1 MPERQGGHD
10 FSRAV
15 KTKAFRASVP
25 EETGCPTSRAFRD
38 VGERHP
44 HSAFTKQLGLGKPKP
59 YKEEG
64 CPIFP
69 RSLRKGGRREC
80 NPGAFRVGWASPSTC
95 SASSSPRSPRWCA
108 AP

>member
-1 MPERQGGHD
+1 MYLPYPCSMTTFFFAVGVDSLLRMPERQGGHD

-44 HSAFTKQLGLGKPKP
+44 HSAFAK
-59 YKEEG
+59 
-64 CPIFP
+64 
-69 RSLRKGGRREC
+69 
-80 NPGAFRVGWASPSTC
+80 
-95 SASSSPRSPRWCA
+95 
-108 AP
+108 